1 MNDNRDAV
9 QAARAGRGARRL
21 LVILVIGI
29 AVLNLVLFLAT
40 MRKDA
45 TAPPLP
51 STPVQKP

>member
-1 MNDNRDAV
+1 
-9 QAARAGRGARRL
+9 